1 MAFHVTKISDVIHSR
16 GVVKGSFPYRKGDFH
31 EPFADW
37 FAEPIAPV
45 AVGSSYWSCRDSLRG
60 CLGGVG
66 ARAYWNGPW
75 FWSAVT
81 ANDSSV
87 QKITLIEARHRVAY
101 MLRKTFDLSGTT
113 AHDVK
118 DARAT
123 PRSRYGGWCS

>member
-1 MAFHVTKISDVIHSR
+1 MSHLPTGSPNRSRLLQSVALTGVAVILF
-16 GVVKGSFPYRKGDFH
+16 GVVWDGF
-31 EPFADW
+31 
-37 FAEPIAPV
+37 
-45 AVGSSYWSCRDSLRG
+45 
-60 CLGGVG
+60 G